1 MSLPARPRDE
11 FRRAQPAVAPVSA
24 GPTGPPVRRLGRFEL
39 RRELGR
45 GAQASVWLAHDPRLQ
60 REVALKLLDRH
71 ADTLA
76 VSEWLHEARAVS
88 RLTHP
93 NIVPVFE
100 ADSEDGQP
108 YLVFEWVEGRT
119 LAEAA
124 RGRGPWPPHE
134 AVALLLGVL
143 DALAAAHA
151 QGIVHRDLKP
161 SNILLGPD
169 GRARVMD
176 FGIAARSG
184 GDGGDGLIVGTPGYM
199 SPEAARGEAPAP
211 AMDVFA
217 AGLVLAGLLCGRPL
231 LAERD
236 VRRALER
243 VQREDLALPAD
254 AAVDATLRA
263 IVGRALARD
272 PGRRY
277 DGARALHA
285 ALSAWGHPAA
295 AAEPG
300 PGGHGTLEFL
310 LRRMRHK
317 SDFPALSET
326 VVRIQRLAASDTE
339 SLGSLAAVILED
351 VALTHKLLRVVNSA
365 HYSHSGG
372 GSANPPGRARGP
384 YRSAQNEG
392 SPVSTVSRAV
402 ALVGFAGIRNLA
414 LSLVL
419 LEHMN
424 DKVHAAQLQ
433 QEFLRALTAG
443 MLAAELTPM
452 AGEAEEAFI
461 ASMFQNLGRLLTGY
475 YFPEEAQQVRQWLQ
489 AAPDPE
495 AAEAREAAAQR
506 VLGIGFEE
514 IGVGVARS
522 WGFPEALQ
530 RCMRAPSGA
539 PPNRLLE
546 RSAER
551 GPDRNVERLRW
562 LGRAANEMTDA
573 MLAGDGVPPARA
585 LAALA
590 ERYAPALGVSRPQ
603 VLAAAAAARE
613 GLARQVR
620 ALGLQIAAGAPLR
633 RLMCASAEALPPA
646 PDSLSA
652 HALTSTLTAT
662 LTSTMADGHIDL
674 PTLKLP
680 PRADAGPPPAELLA
694 AGIQDVTASLVAD
707 EFRLEAV
714 LRMVLETMLRALGLR
729 RVVFCLRDP
738 KTDTLSGRFGLGD
751 DAPALC
757 RVFRVPLHEAAGAAP
772 DLFAVVCRK
781 GVDTLIDD
789 SRAGTTAARLPRWYR
804 DAVGAPSFLLLPLTL
819 KQATFGLIYGD
830 RAEPGGIR
838 LGEQELALLRT
849 LRNQAVMAF
858 RQAEG
863 PR

>member
-1 MSLPARPRDE
+1 
-11 FRRAQPAVAPVSA
+11 
-24 GPTGPPVRRLGRFEL
+24 
-39 RRELGR
+39 
-45 GAQASVWLAHDPRLQ
+45 
-60 REVALKLLDRH
+60 
-71 ADTLA
+71 
-76 VSEWLHEARAVS
+76 
-88 RLTHP
+88 
-93 NIVPVFE
+93 
-100 ADSEDGQP
+100 
-108 YLVFEWVEGRT
+108 LVFEWVEGRT
-119 LAEAA
+119 LADAA

-254 AAVDATLRA
+254 AAVDTTLRA

-285 ALSAWGHPAA
+285 ALSAWGQPAA

-351 VALTHKLLRVVNSA
+351 VALTHKLLRVVNSV

-392 SPVSTVSRAV
+392 PPVSTVSRAV

-443 MLAAELTPM
+443 MLAAELTPV

-475 YFPEEAQQVRQWLQ
+475 YFPEEAQQVRQLLQ

-530 RCMRAPSGA
+530 RCMRAPAGA
-539 PPNRLLE
+539 APNRLLE
-546 RSAER
+546 RAAER
-551 GPDRNVERLRW
+551 GADRNVERLRW

-573 MLAGDGVPPARA
+573 MLAGDDAPAPRA

-620 ALGLQIAAGAPLR
+620 ALGLQ
-633 RLMCASAEALPPA
+633 
-646 PDSLSA
+646 
-652 HALTSTLTAT
+652 
-662 LTSTMADGHIDL
+662 
-674 PTLKLP
+674 
-680 PRADAGPPPAELLA
+680 
-694 AGIQDVTASLVAD
+694 
-707 EFRLEAV
+707 
-714 LRMVLETMLRALGLR
+714 
-729 RVVFCLRDP
+729 
-738 KTDTLSGRFGLGD
+738 
-751 DAPALC
+751 
-757 RVFRVPLHEAAGAAP
+757 
-772 DLFAVVCRK
+772 
-781 GVDTLIDD
+781 
-789 SRAGTTAARLPRWYR
+789 
-804 DAVGAPSFLLLPLTL
+804 
-819 KQATFGLIYGD
+819 
-830 RAEPGGIR
+830 
-838 LGEQELALLRT
+838 
-849 LRNQAVMAF
+849 
-858 RQAEG
+858 
-863 PR
+863 